1 MKSLKWRINYTI
13 AVIIILAAFEHIV
26 IGLFPPLI
34 QYIAKDLNIKIAS
47 LGFVSAANILVTS
60 ISSIYWG
67 YLSGK
72 YPQKKMLIIATII
85 WSLSIFLTSFSNSYF
100 QILFFQM
107 VTGFGLGCIASI
119 GCSVLTEY
127 IPYQKRGLILSFW
140 GMAQGLGGI
149 TGSILAS
156 LTTANNSWR
165 WPFEILGFIGLFV
178 IFSFLFIQEPIR
190 GGLQSKPKE
199 LLKNTPPYNYNL
211 EDKHV
216 KFLILKGSNVF
227 LFLQTFLMNIA
238 TGSLIWIPT
247 LYIFKIMQQGYSMGT
262 AVIVSGYLYAI
273 FQLGG
278 IASFYFGH
286 LGDKIQRKTYKG
298 RAYFTAFFVLITIP
312 LYILLFFVPMTNLSL
327 PNGDKN
333 EFIILMSI
341 LKQIFI
347 NPWITLMFVLSLFA
361 SAAQSA
367 NTPNWMALLTDVNL
381 PEHRGIAFSI
391 ANFCNS
397 LGRTVG
403 NAGVGILLGILST
416 RFNAPY
422 SYIYTL
428 SILQIFL
435 IPSAFCYLK
444 MSKNNVIDIKY
455 VIKKLKE
462 RAGKV

>member
-1 MKSLKWRINYTI
+1 MKSSKWKINYTI
-13 AVIIILAAFEHIV
+13 FVIIILASFEHIV

-34 QYIAKDLNIKIAS
+34 QYIAKDLKVDIAS

-60 ISSIYWG
+60 FSSIYWG
-67 YLSGK
+67 YLSRK
-72 YPQKKMLIIATII
+72 YQRKKMLIIGTLI
-85 WSLSIFLTSFSNSYF
+85 WTVSIFLTSFSNSYF
-100 QILFFQM
+100 QILIFQIG
-107 VTGFGLGCIASI
+107 TGFGLGCIASI
-119 GCSVLTEY
+119 GFSVLTDY

-149 TGSILAS
+149 SGSILAS
-156 LTTANNSWR
+156 LTTVNNSWK
-165 WPFEILGFIGLFV
+165 WPFEIVGFIGFFV
-178 IFSFLFIQEPIR
+178 IISFLFIQEPIR
-190 GGLQSKPKE
+190 GESVSKPKDS
-199 LLKNTPPYNYNL
+199 YNYNL
-211 EDKHV
+211 ETKHI
-216 KFLILKGSNVF
+216 KLLILNGSNVY

-247 LYIFKIMQQGYSMGT
+247 LYIYKIMQQGYSMGT

-273 FQLGG
+273 FQIGG

-286 LGDKIQRKTYKG
+286 LGDKFQRKTFKG
-298 RAYFTAFFVLITIP
+298 RAYLTAFFVFITMSF
-312 LYILLFFVPMTNLSL
+312 YISLFFVPMTNLL
-327 PNGDKN
+327 IPNDKN
-333 EFIILMSI
+333 EFIILVSI
-341 LKQIFI
+341 LRQIFI

-391 ANFCNS
+391 ANLFNS

-403 NAGVGILLGILST
+403 NAGVGILFSVLSN
-416 RFNAPY
+416 RFTEPY

-435 IPSAFCYLK
+435 IPSALCYMK

-455 VIKKLKE
+455 VIKILNE

>member
-1 MKSLKWRINYTI
+1 MKSSKWRINFTI

-34 QYIAKDLNIKIAS
+34 QYIAKDLNVDIAS

-60 ISSIYWG
+60 LSSIYWG

-72 YPQKKMLIIATII
+72 YPLKRMMIIGTLI
-85 WSLSIFLTSFSNSYF
+85 WSVSIFLTSFSSSYF
-100 QILFFQM
+100 QIMLFQV

-119 GCSVLTEY
+119 GFSILTDL

-149 TGSILAS
+149 AGSILAS

-165 WPFEILGFIGLFV
+165 WPFEIVGFLGLFV
-178 IFSFLFIQEPIR
+178 MICFLFIQEPFK
-190 GGLQSKPKE
+190 GQLVSKPKE
-199 LLKNTPPYNYNL
+199 LIRNTHYNYKL
-211 EDKHV
+211 ETKHI
-216 KFLILKGSNVF
+216 KFLILKGSNVY

-247 LYIFKIMQQGYSMGT
+247 LYTFKIMQQGYSMGT

-273 FQLGG
+273 FQIGG

-286 LGDKIQRKTYKG
+286 LGDKFQRKTFRG
-298 RAYFTAFFVLITIP
+298 RAYLTAFFVFFTMP
-312 LYILLFFVPMTNLSL
+312 CYIALFFVPMSNLSL
-327 PNGDKN
+327 PNENNN
-333 EFIILMSI
+333 EIIILVSI
-341 LKQIFI
+341 LRQIFI
-347 NPWITLMFVLSLFA
+347 NPWITLMFLLSLFA

-381 PEHRGIAFSI
+381 PEQRGIAFSI
-391 ANFCNS
+391 ANLFNS

-416 RFNAPY
+416 RFNELY

-435 IPSAFCYLK
+435 IPSALCYMK
-444 MSKNNVIDIKY
+444 MSKNNVIDIQFVLKT
-455 VIKKLKE
+455 LKE
-462 RAGKV
+462 RAEKV

>member
-1 MKSLKWRINYTI
+1 MKSSKWKINYTI
-13 AVIIILAAFEHIV
+13 FVIIILAAFEHIV

-34 QYIAKDLNIKIAS
+34 QYIAKDLKVDIAS
-47 LGFVSAANILVTS
+47 LGFVSAANILATS
-60 ISSIYWG
+60 FSSIYWG
-67 YLSGK
+67 YLSRK
-72 YPQKKMLIIATII
+72 YQRKKMLIIGTLI
-85 WSLSIFLTSFSNSYF
+85 WTVSIFLTSFSNSYF
-100 QILFFQM
+100 QILIFQIG
-107 VTGFGLGCIASI
+107 TGFGLGCIASI
-119 GCSVLTEY
+119 GFSVLTDY

-149 TGSILAS
+149 SGSILAS
-156 LTTANNSWR
+156 LTTVNNSWK
-165 WPFEILGFIGLFV
+165 WPFEIVGFIGFFV
-178 IFSFLFIQEPIR
+178 IISFLFIQEPIR
-190 GGLQSKPKE
+190 GESVSKPKDS
-199 LLKNTPPYNYNL
+199 YNYNL
-211 EDKHV
+211 ETKHI
-216 KFLILKGSNVF
+216 KLLILNGSNVY

-247 LYIFKIMQQGYSMGT
+247 LYIYKIMQQGYSMGT

-273 FQLGG
+273 FQIGG

-286 LGDKIQRKTYKG
+286 LGDKFQRKTFKG
-298 RAYFTAFFVLITIP
+298 RAYLTAFFVFITMP
-312 LYILLFFVPMTNLSL
+312 FYISLFFVPMTNLL
-327 PNGDKN
+327 IPNDKN
-333 EFIILMSI
+333 EFIILVSI
-341 LKQIFI
+341 LRQIFI

-391 ANFCNS
+391 ANLFNS

-416 RFNAPY
+416 RFTEPY

-435 IPSAFCYLK
+435 IPSALCYMK

-455 VIKKLKE
+455 VIKILKG